1 VAPDGEGDGGLMES
15 FVALVATTM
24 NAGTPLLLAALGIVI
39 SERSGVVNLGIE
51 GMMLVAAV
59 LGFTIVHWTGS
70 YGLGFVAGAVAG
82 AALAVLFGAM
92 TLGLLTNQFATGLAL
107 ALFGAG
113 LSAFIGQ
120 PLQGMTLP
128 ARGRDGI
135 PVLQDI
141 PVLGPALFGQH
152 WLVYGALALAGAV
165 AWFLF
170 RTRGGLVLRAVG
182 ESPESAHALGY
193 PVRRIRFA
201 ALAFGGACAG
211 LAGAYLSTV
220 YTPLWSEGMVAGR
233 GWIAL
238 ALVTFA
244 TWRPARVLLGAYLFG
259 GVTMLQFHLQGLG
272 VEVATQ
278 LLAMTPYL
286 ATIVVLALI
295 SRNPRW
301 IRLNMPASLGKP
313 FNPNA

>member
-1 VAPDGEGDGGLMES
+1 MDA
-15 FVALVATTM
+15 FAALIATTL
-24 NAGTPLLLAALGIVI
+24 NAGTPLALAALGIVI

-51 GMMLVAAV
+51 GIMLVAAV
-59 LGFTIVHWTGS
+59 LGFSAVYWSGAYT
-70 YGLGFVAGAVAG
+70 LGFIAGAIAG
-82 AALAVLFGAM
+82 SLLALIFGAL
-92 TLGLLTNQFATGLAL
+92 TVGLLTNQFATGLAL

-113 LSAFIGQ
+113 LSAFLGQ
-120 PLQGMTLP
+120 PMQGVTLP
-128 ARGRDGI
+128 ARGGDGI
-135 PVLQDI
+135 PLLDQI
-141 PVLGPALFGQH
+141 PLIGPALFSAH
-152 WLVYGALALAGAV
+152 WLAYGAIALAGAV

-182 ESPESAHALGY
+182 ESPESAHALGM
-193 PVRRIRFA
+193 PVRRIRLS

-238 ALVTFA
+238 ALVTFG
-244 TWRPARVLLGAYLFG
+244 TWRPGRVLAGAYLFG
-259 GVTMLQFHLQGLG
+259 GVTMLQLHLQGLG
-272 VEVATQ
+272 VEVPTE
-278 LLAMTPYL
+278 LLAMTPYI

-301 IRLNMPASLGKP
+301 IRLNMPSALGKP
-313 FNPNA
+313 FAPTA